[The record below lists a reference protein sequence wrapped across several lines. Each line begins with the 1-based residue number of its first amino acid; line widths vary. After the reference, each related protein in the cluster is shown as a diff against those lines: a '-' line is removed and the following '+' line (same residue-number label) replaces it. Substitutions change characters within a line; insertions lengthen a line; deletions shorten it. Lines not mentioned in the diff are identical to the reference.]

1 MVFGFDFPLNQ
12 SIDIC
17 VSIYVIAI
25 AVDPTLSRKIWDDV
39 PIMTWD
45 LHQVLCVLGRSKYI

>member
-12 SIDIC
+12 SINYY

-25 AVDPTLSRKIWDDV
+25 AVDPTLNRKIWDDV
-39 PIMTWD
+39 TIMTWD
-45 LHQVLCVLGRSKYI
+45 VHQVLYVFGRSKYI